1 MHRLTEIMQMS
12 REEQVKDFL
21 HTYTEL
27 AKVAEDK
34 AFFINALKTGDPSLK
49 IKFEYCFERYINPIG
64 QVNVYAISL
73 AEPLT
78 DTEKEFLL
86 AELKKEFL

>member
-27 AKVAEDK
+27 ARVAEDK
-34 AFFINALKTGDPSLK
+34 AFLSTPLKPATLP
-49 IKFEYCFERYINPIG
+49 
-64 QVNVYAISL
+64 
-73 AEPLT
+73 
-78 DTEKEFLL
+78 
-86 AELKKEFL
+86 